1 MASNINNVTVS
12 GNLTKDL
19 EIRATPSGYPIGSC
33 SVAVNERRKNP
44 EGAYEDYANYFDFT
58 ILGER
63 AQKLAQ
69 FLTKGTKVTICG
81 SLKQRRWQ
89 DKQTGQNR
97 SAVEILVNDL
107 EFMSRQQQPQGYAP
121 QQAPAPAAY
130 RQAPAPQSYAPQPQ
144 APQGYAPQPAYQQ
157 QAPQGYAPQ
166 QAPAP
171 QPAQQ
176 QLPAVYD
183 ADIPF

>member
-1 MASNINNVTVS
+1 MASNINRVTVS

-19 EIRATPSGYPIGSC
+19 EVRSTPSGFPIGRT
-33 SVAVNERRKNP
+33 SVAVNERRKQSD
-44 EGAYEDYANYFDFT
+44 GSYEDYANYFDLKL
-58 ILGER
+58 LGDR

-69 FLTKGTKVTICG
+69 YLTKGTKVTVCG
-81 SLKQRRWQ
+81 SLKQNRWQ
-89 DKQTGQNR
+89 DKETGQNR
-97 SAVEILVNDL
+97 SAVEILVDDL

-121 QQAPAPAAY
+121 QAAPAPAAY
-130 RQAPAPQSYAPQPQ
+130 QQ

-157 QAPQGYAPQ
+157 APQPQAPQGYAPQ

-183 ADIPF
+183 AEIPF

>member
-19 EIRATPSGYPIGSC
+19 EVRATPSGYPIGSC
-33 SVAVNERRKNP
+33 SVAVNERRKNS

-97 SAVEILVNDL
+97 SAVEILVDDL

-121 QQAPAPAAY
+121 QAAPAPAAY
-130 RQAPAPQSYAPQPQ
+130 QQAPR
-144 APQGYAPQPAYQQ
+144 GYAPQPAYQQ
-157 QAPQGYAPQ
+157 SPQPQAPQGYAPQ

-183 ADIPF
+183 AEIPF